1 LISGGLFV
9 WLESSSA
16 SNGAA
21 AGVTTTAQARVT
33 TTTSAAVTPQTFAVT
48 GTATTLKS
56 TITAT
61 RQEGSHK
68 IVRMTQQGVIAG
80 GITGLYTNEEIL
92 TLSTDSSG
100 TLSGKITCTC
110 TVAGKSGTLMWVYT
124 GTQAADG
131 SFQGQFFDLQGTG
144 DLARLHGQGMFQ
156 GQEDHLTYSSELH
169 FDF

>member
-1 LISGGLFV
+1 VLLISGGLFV

-100 TLSGKITCTC
+100 TLSGKITCT
-110 TVAGKSGTLMWVYT
+110 LMWVYT